1 VIVHVAAVFAMIA
14 LSCGQIMLKLFAAQV
29 QGVQGRI
36 VDHPDAMLRLAA
48 FLAALVG
55 VYGVVFLLWIFVLR
69 SLDLNRAFL
78 YAALTFV
85 FVPILSHFLL
95 GEVVRPQTII
105 GAMIIVS
112 GIAVSVLL

>member
-1 VIVHVAAVFAMIA
+1 MIVHSAAILAMIA

-36 VDHPDAMLRLAA
+36 FDQSDVLLRLVG
-48 FLAALVG
+48 FLIALVG
-55 VYGVVFLLWIFVLR
+55 VYGIVFILWIFVLQT
-69 SLDLNRAFL
+69 LDLNRAFL

-85 FVPILSHFLL
+85 FVPILSHFFL
-95 GEVVRPQTII
+95 GEVIRPQTTI
-105 GAMIIVS
+105 GAIMIIS